1 MKAGSVV
8 KIRNDM
14 SSSRTGTLARLVS
27 HDRPWPSTDKC
38 LWTVQFFD
46 GVTRRY
52 LDIDLELVS
61 ATR

>member
-1 MKAGSVV
+1 
-8 KIRNDM
+8 M
-14 SSSRTGTLARLVS
+14 SSSRTGTLAHLVS